1 MQDCYLFWCP
11 YPIFHGK
18 SNGGIKLGCTVTY
31 TNRIRKNLKG
41 MQQKNRKER
50 TAERNEPPST
60 EEYWR
65 KFYSPLS
72 NFSFLNSKQ
81 KFENLQYEWYNLS
94 SEDLLNYLPR
104 FFPRSDLQVLQL
116 GVGSSSLFED
126 FSRDPL
132 FPSNVKLINI
142 DINETVI
149 SFMNQRQKF
158 VSDTDLKQDYVLM
171 DARKLMFHDAEMD
184 VVFDKGTIDA
194 LLSNGGLESG
204 ENGDV
209 LQVLSEVYRVLKGGG
224 TFWLMSGNESFL
236 LNSYL
241 YQLDW
246 KIAVEPIQRQKKVK
260 KSTSEFSNL
269 QVYLYSLEKT

>member
-1 MQDCYLFWCP
+1 
-11 YPIFHGK
+11 
-18 SNGGIKLGCTVTY
+18 
-31 TNRIRKNLKG
+31 